1 MFRANKR
8 HLQMQMLTT
17 LDGLPSA
24 QSKRLEDSWAAVFY
38 REFFSRIDETLFAT
52 LYSEKDS
59 RPNIP
64 VNLLVGLEAL
74 KSGFNWSDEEMYDA
88 FCFNLQ
94 VRYALGYRNLGEGQF
109 DLRTVYNFRHR
120 LSQHMQQT
128 GENLIEKSFERV
140 SDEQVES
147 FHLKTG
153 KVRMDSSQIA
163 SNIRDMSRLHLLV
176 EVIQRVY
183 RMLSESD
190 RALHA
195 EIFAPY
201 TKGTSNQYVYRVR
214 GEEGARHMQSIG
226 EAMRRMLAA
235 LAPAYSEHATYR
247 MLRRVFT
254 EHFLIEQERL
264 RLKAGKELSS
274 GSLQSP
280 DDMEATFHTK
290 NHRPHKGY
298 VTNVTETCDP
308 DNDLQLIAKVQTEPN
323 VTNDDD
329 MLIKAVPSLK
339 ERLGIE
345 EVHTDGGYN
354 SDDSFKVLRD
364 SAVKLVQT
372 AIRGHSPHEHLGL
385 DQFQIEI
392 ASTGEPDAG
401 GDSRP
406 SSPRP
411 DTAKEPAPTSG
422 APAAGECVGPA
433 KGWPMRITC
442 PNGQTVGIEQVE
454 SKTEYERYRAHFDA
468 GECSACPF
476 ADKCPTLE
484 LKSKP
489 RRALSFDERD
499 VEIARR
505 RQRIAQAQ
513 QAGINLRVPIES
525 AIASIKQPFNY
536 DQLPVRGLFRV
547 GMVLIGCAAMVNV
560 RRIHRYLTRKAI
572 REGLKGCA
580 QGLGYAR
587 EAARLL
593 LPHLLRSASRVRHLF
608 NGPDRHSY
616 AFRS

>member
-1 MFRANKR
+1 VFRANKG

-24 QSKRLEDSWAAVFY
+24 QSKRLEGSWAAVFY
-38 REFFSRIDETLFAT
+38 REFFSRIDETLFAV

-64 VNLLVGLEAL
+64 VNVLVGLEAL

-88 FCFNLQ
+88 LCFNLQ

-109 DLRTVYNFRHR
+109 DLRTMYNFRHR
-120 LSQHMQQT
+120 LSLYMQET
-128 GENLIEKSFERV
+128 GENLIAKSFERV
-140 SDEQVES
+140 SDEQIES

-163 SNIRDMSRLHLLV
+163 SNIRNMSRLHLLV
-176 EVIQRVY
+176 EVLQRVY
-183 RMLSESD
+183 RMLSETD

-195 EIFAPY
+195 ALFAPY
-201 TKGTSNQYVYRVR
+201 TKGTSNQYVYRVQ
-214 GEEGARHMQSIG
+214 GEEGATHMQAIG
-226 EAMRRMLAA
+226 EAMRQMLHA
-235 LAPAYSEHATYR
+235 LAPAYSQHATYR
-247 MLRRVFT
+247 MLRRVFA

-290 NHRPHKGY
+290 NDRPHKGY
-298 VTNVTETCDP
+298 VTNVTETCNP

-323 VTNDDD
+323 VANDDD
-329 MLIKAVPSLK
+329 MLIKAIPSLK

-354 SDDSFKVLRD
+354 SDDSFQVLR
-364 SAVKLVQT
+364 ANGIGLVQT

-385 DQFQIEI
+385 DQFRIET
-392 ASTGEPDAG
+392 ASPDAPG
-401 GDSRP
+401 EGRESDP
-406 SSPRP
+406 SSPPP
-411 DTAKEPAPTSG
+411 DAAKEPDPTPGTPS
-422 APAAGECVGPA
+422 ASQCASPA
-433 KGWPMRITC
+433 KGCPVRITC
-442 PNGQTVGIEQVE
+442 PNGQTVEIEQVE

-468 GECSACPF
+468 GRCSACPF
-476 ADKCPTLE
+476 ADKCPTRE

-489 RRALSFDERD
+489 QRTLSFDERD

-505 RQRIAQAQ
+505 RQRIAHDQ

-525 AIASIKQPFNY
+525 AIASLKQPFNY

-547 GMVLIGCAAMVNV
+547 DMVLIGCAAMVNV
-560 RRIHRYLTRKAI
+560 RRIYRYLTRNTAPD
-572 REGLKGCA
+572 GLKGYAEGLDCA
-580 QGLGYAR
+580 K

-593 LPHLLRSASRVRHLF
+593 LSHLLRSASPVRRLF
-608 NGPDRHSY
+608 NGSDRHSY
-616 AFRS
+616 AF